1 MQMKGPGTIAAGAA
15 AALVVATGALL
26 PRAHA
31 HNPLDT
37 VHLPDV
43 DSNEQT
49 SQHTRSLSQTAAR
62 KVTRHLPT
70 LPGPA
75 EDNGRGFRRTTP
87 QTAPTQEPAPAP
99 TPGTQP
105 KHAPRSKQSGRPGA
119 RPGV

>member
-43 DSNEQT
+43 DSQELT
-49 SQHTRSLSQTAAR
+49 WQHSRSLSR
-62 KVTRHLPT
+62 SILPPDL
-70 LPGPA
+70 LPETEDPTGPTK
-75 EDNGRGFRRTTP
+75 RGFRPSPRTP
-87 QTAPTQEPAPAP
+87 EEPEA
-99 TPGTQP
+99 
-105 KHAPRSKQSGRPGA
+105 SEPGA
-119 RPGV
+119 SLRTDRM